1 VNVSLLAEF
10 THAVSFCFA
19 NRNKTAGVNS
29 PPLIRFDEQS
39 ESRWLGL
46 IEGGKMKIVIVGPG
60 AMGCLFAAFLSKSQ
74 QEIWLLDKNKERT
87 EKINQTGIIIEGISG
102 NWQAKVNVVRNTEA
116 IKEENKISNGLKVTV
131 DAKEIGQ
138 ADLLIIAVKSYDTKE
153 AISQVRA
160 LLTHNTRVLTLQNG
174 IGNIEIISEVVG
186 NEKVIGGATNQG
198 ATLLDAGHI
207 RHAGRGETVIGRIDG
222 KIPVELRAIRE
233 LFNKAG
239 LETRISR
246 DIKGLLWSKL
256 IINVGIN
263 ALTAITRLNNGRLV
277 EFEGT
282 RRILREA
289 VTEAIRIAK
298 RKRIKLIYDD
308 PLAKV
313 EAVCEATGPNVS
325 SMLQDVLR
333 KKRTEIDFIN
343 GVIVRQ
349 GQELGIPVPVNS
361 LLVDLVK
368 TIEASYNLA
377 VEK

>member
-1 VNVSLLAEF
+1 
-10 THAVSFCFA
+10 
-19 NRNKTAGVNS
+19 
-29 PPLIRFDEQS
+29 
-39 ESRWLGL
+39 
-46 IEGGKMKIVIVGPG
+46 MKIIIVGPG
-60 AMGCLFAAFLSKSQ
+60 AMGCLFAAFLSKSKE
-74 QEIWLLDKNKERT
+74 EIWILDKNKGRAA
-87 EKINQTGIIIEGISG
+87 KIKEQGIIVEGISG
-102 NWQAKVNVVRNTEA
+102 NWQAAVNATNEPKD
-116 IKEENKISNGLKVTV
+116 IKN
-131 DAKEIGQ
+131 
-138 ADLLIIAVKSYDTKE
+138 ADLIIIGVKSYDTKE
-153 AISQVRA
+153 AIVHA
-160 LLTHNTRVLTLQNG
+160 KLLVAENTRVLTVQNG
-174 IGNIEIISEVVG
+174 IGNIEIIGEVVG
-186 NEKVIGGATNQG
+186 QDKVIGGVSNLG
-198 ATLLDAGHI
+198 ATLLDIGKV
-207 RHAGRGETVIGRIDG
+207 RHAGKGETVIGRIDG
-222 KIPVELRAIRE
+222 KIPVEMRSIRE

-282 RRILREA
+282 RKILRDA
-289 VTEAIRIAK
+289 VTEATRVAK

-313 EAVCEATGPNVS
+313 EAVSEATATNVS

-361 LLVDLVK
+361 ILVGLVK

-377 VEK
+377 VE